1 MSCDFKLCDQGSR
14 TCQVDTERLHLD
26 KDLESEIDIGVYEGR
41 AF

>member
-14 TCQVDTERLHLD
+14 TCQEDSERLHLD
-26 KDLESEIDIGVYEGR
+26 KDLESEIDRGVYGGK